1 MLALVIMSDEGQV
14 FSSRKALAGVN
25 LAYGMANELLVDV
38 QLAQFVPEP
47 LGFLASESCTIAAR
61 TTHDAA

>member
-1 MLALVIMSDEGQV
+1 MLALVIMSDEGQ
-14 FSSRKALAGVN
+14 ALAGVN
-25 LAYGMANELLVDV
+25 LVYGMANELLVDV